1 MTSSAPLSDLVL
13 RILADAEPGS
23 FSRLD
28 AAARH
33 DIEYVRGLSPGER
46 LAALN
51 EILLLAEAFGL
62 PPVSTEPISLHGP
75 LRL

>member
-1 MTSSAPLSDLVL
+1 MKSSKPLAEWAL
-13 RILADAEPGS
+13 RTLAEAGPGS

-33 DIEYVRGLSPGER
+33 DLDYARGLSPGER

-51 EILLLAEAFGL
+51 EILLLAETFGL
-62 PPVSTEPISLHGP
+62 PPPSLEPIPHGQ
-75 LRL
+75 LLL

>member
-1 MTSSAPLSDLVL
+1 MTSSRPLADLAL
-13 RILADAEPGS
+13 RIVAEAEPGS

-33 DIEYVRGLSPGER
+33 DRDYARGLSPGER

-62 PPVSTEPISLHGP
+62 PPASREPIARGRFL
-75 LRL
+75 L